1 MLHTFRA
8 QLLVYIGL
16 LMAFLLGVLMFSYH
30 SSRAVIMG
38 EAENN
43 VTRVAQQ
50 IEGQLVREGRD
61 LLERA
66 KMVRDDIALAEYAYI
81 VLAVGAEKQS
91 IQELYQR
98 QFGWLPVS
106 RVVLLSTEGV
116 PLLGAQHTDLVERV
130 SRSGAQDR
138 HFYISGQ
145 RGLEL
150 VATASLRYRS
160 QPLGVVGI
168 TQVIDRSWMT
178 ATQEMSGGHLFLV
191 QDGRV
196 ALTTAG
202 PSYVGL
208 PFEVSSRTVNLD
220 NEEYLVRSIGLRQ
233 ASEPL
238 PQLWFALSDAR
249 LVQRLTRQRNLLLG
263 LAAAGSTAI
272 LLVGLMLLRNFSEPL
287 GRMVKAVRAVGKGEF
302 PEVSETRARDEVG
315 YLINQFSGMVKSLRD
330 KQEEINRIHLQLE
343 EQATTDALTGCYNRR
358 YLYDLYPKIWSEGL
372 RHHKP
377 LSVLLIDL
385 DLFKEVNDR
394 YGHLV
399 GDKVLVEFAQVLENS
414 CRVSDFIFRLGGEEF
429 LVLSTEDLAGAQA
442 LGEKIRTAV
451 ENATMEHDG
460 GTIALTVSIG
470 LAQAEATDGAEG
482 LSAVLA
488 RADQALY
495 AAKRAGR
502 NRVVSQQAVADDPS
516 SRSR

>member
-8 QLLVYIGL
+8 QLLVYISL

-38 EAENN
+38 EAKNN
-43 VTRVAQQ
+43 VTRIAQQ
-50 IEGQLVREGRD
+50 IEGQLAREGRD

-66 KMVRDDIALAEYAYI
+66 KMVRGDTALAEYAYI
-81 VLAVGAEKQS
+81 VLAVGAGKQS
-91 IQELYQR
+91 IQELYRR

-106 RVVLLSTEGV
+106 RVVLLSTEGA
-116 PLLGAQHTDLVERV
+116 PLLGSQHTDLVERV
-130 SRSGAQDR
+130 SRGGAQDR

-168 TQVIDRSWMT
+168 TRVIDRSWMA
-178 ATQEMSGGHLFLV
+178 ATREMSGGHLFLV

-202 PSYVGL
+202 RNYLGL
-208 PFEVSSRTVNLD
+208 PFEASSRTASLG
-220 NEEYLVRSIGLRQ
+220 NEEYLVRSIELKH

-238 PQLWFALSDAR
+238 PQLWFALPDAR
-249 LVQRLTRQRNLLLG
+249 LMQRLTRQRNLLLG
-263 LAAAGSTAI
+263 LAAAGSAAI
-272 LLVGLMLLRNFSEPL
+272 LLVGLMLLRNLSGPL
-287 GRMVKAVRAVGKGEF
+287 GRMVKVVRAVSEGEF

-385 DLFKEVNDR
+385 DLFKGVNDH

-399 GDKVLVEFAQVLENS
+399 GDIVLVQFARVLERS

-429 LVLSTEDLAGAQA
+429 LVLTSEGLAGAQA
-442 LGEKIRTAV
+442 LGEKIRAAV
-451 ENATMEHDG
+451 ENTPMEHEA
-460 GTIALTVSIG
+460 GTISLTVSVG
-470 LAQAEATDGAEG
+470 LAQADAIDKAEA

-495 AAKRAGR
+495 AAKRQGR
-502 NRVVSQQAVADDPS
+502 NRVASQQAVSDQ
-516 SRSR
+516 RFRRNR